1 MYHLRVSKLRENAL
15 LSGPFLSNFPVREL
29 GFYRELADSRDDGD
43 SALKG
48 VIPAFYGTAVNE
60 KGDEFLVLKD
70 MTQGMARPTVID
82 VKIGRQT
89 WLPDASEKKMLKERS
104 KYLGTRYV
112 QYSEKRPFSKQK

>member
-1 MYHLRVSKLRENAL
+1 M
-15 LSGPFLSNFPVREL
+15 REL

-89 WLPDASEKKMLKERS
+89 WLPDASEKKMQKERS
-104 KYLGTRYV
+104 KYLGTRCV
-112 QYSEKRPFSKQK
+112 QYSEQRPISKQKICLVKLQE